1 MYFRF
6 KQGDLVVHLD
16 IDDAELPNQDQFA
29 VIEKLKEMSV
39 YWCQFKK
46 MSLHM
51 NSPPLEDNTGTPTQS
66 PTNPSA

>member
-6 KQGDLVVHLD
+6 KQGDLAVHLD
-16 IDDAELPNQDQFA
+16 IDDAELLAQDQFA
-29 VIEKLKEMSV
+29 IIEKLKEMSV

-51 NSPPLEDNTGTPTQS
+51 NSPSPEDNTGTPVQS
-66 PTNPSA
+66 PPNPIA

>member
-6 KQGDLVVHLD
+6 KQNDLTVHLD
-16 IDDAELPNQDQFA
+16 IDDSELPNQDQFA

-39 YWCQFKK
+39 YWGQFKK

-51 NSPPLEDNTGTPTQS
+51 NSPSPEDTGTPIQS
-66 PTNPSA
+66 PPNSIA

>member
-51 NSPPLEDNTGTPTQS
+51 NSPAPEEIVNPTLS
-66 PTNPSA
+66 PPNPSA